1 MTLPQIV
8 LLFVAAILGG
18 TLNSVAGGGT
28 FITLPSLI
36 FTGVLPIN
44 ANATSTVALWPGS
57 IASVGAYYHELMK
70 QKLAQTLI
78 LSGASLVGGILGA
91 FLLLSTSQSTFVL
104 LLPYLLLL
112 ATVLFAI
119 SGPITARLRHRS
131 TALKPIPEPV
141 PEEKIAA
148 TSNATPLPPLNQE
161 GLPVQARPV
170 EQSTPLISRETSWP
184 VLVGITF
191 LQLIISIYGGYFGGG
206 IGILMLATLGLM
218 GMENIHEMN
227 AVKTLLTTCI
237 NGVAVIIFIA
247 KGVVEWP
254 QAILMVIGAIIGGFG
269 GAYFARKLNPLWVR
283 WFVIFV
289 GVSMTI
295 YFFVYR

>member
-1 MTLPQIV
+1 MTLPQIA
-8 LLFVAAILGG
+8 LLFVTAIMGG

-57 IASVGAYYHELMK
+57 IASVGAYYKELRK
-70 QKLAQTLI
+70 QKLTQTLI

-91 FLLLSTSQSTFVL
+91 FLLLSTSQSTFVR
-104 LLPYLLLL
+104 LLPYLLLI
-112 ATVLFAI
+112 ATVLFAV
-119 SGPITARLRHRS
+119 SGPVTARLHHRK
-131 TALKPIPEPV
+131 TAQIQMPV
-141 PEEKIAA
+141 SDEAIAA
-148 TSNATPLPPLNQE
+148 SSNATPLPPQSE
-161 GLPVQARPV
+161 VDQSIQASQS
-170 EQSTPLISRETSWP
+170 EQGMSFTKHTSWP

-191 LQLIISIYGGYFGGG
+191 LQLIIAIYGGYFGGG

-227 AVKTLLTTCI
+227 AMKTLLTTCI

-254 QAILMVIGAIIGGFG
+254 QAILMVVGAIIGGFG

-283 WFVIFV
+283 WFVIAV

-295 YFFVYR
+295 YFFIFP